1 MKLSPALRRWLAA
14 ALVLAAA
21 SFIGWRIYTD
31 LDQIRGF
38 DWKLRPVLLAA
49 SVLLLSAVLLW
60 GVLVWQLV
68 LRRCGLTVPFRPLA
82 RAWFL
87 SNLSRYIPGVVW
99 QFVTLAQLG
108 PGVGLT
114 PAVTVMS
121 LLVQMGFLLLAAGAL
136 GVWLLPL
143 GLAGTL
149 APVLPVL
156 RWMAPLVLLA
166 VHPRVIRGALGVAA
180 RVTKRSMPAWGGS
193 WVDGI
198 AFLLIAAGS
207 WLLYGA
213 AFFLFLRSFV
223 DLPASAFG
231 AIAAINALAFIVGYV
246 VVIAPGGAGF
256 KEGALALL
264 LAGLL
269 PAGVAASLAVLS
281 RLWSIAGEVL
291 PALLLAA
298 RRPRGGAPAAASAA
312 LAGDGDGVVG
322 GFDGEL
328 DRGVQHPH
336 DA

>member
-21 SFIGWRIYTD
+21 GFIAHRIITD

-38 DWKLRPVLLAA
+38 DWKLRPALLAA
-49 SVLLLSAVLLW
+49 SVLVLSAVLLW

-99 QFVTLAQLG
+99 QFLALAQLG

-121 LLVQMGFLLLAAGAL
+121 LLVQMGFLLLAAGAM
-136 GVWLLPL
+136 GVWLLPME
-143 GLAGTL
+143 LAGTL
-149 APVLPVL
+149 APLLPVL

-166 VHPRVIRGALGVAA
+166 VHPRVICGALGVVA
-180 RVTKRSMPAWGGS
+180 RVTKRTMPEWGGS
-193 WVDGI
+193 WMDGI
-198 AFLLIAAGS
+198 VFLLISAGS
-207 WLLYGA
+207 WILYGA
-213 AFFLFLRSFV
+213 AFFLFLRAFV
-223 DLPASAFG
+223 DLPANAFWPVT
-231 AIAAINALAFIVGYV
+231 AINALAFIVGYV

-291 PALLLAA
+291 PALALGV
-298 RRPRGGAPAAASAA
+298 RRPRAGPLPPAPSPLVPRGEGENHGTGDVTPRAASRSESA
-312 LAGDGDGVVG
+312 
-322 GFDGEL
+322 
-328 DRGVQHPH
+328 
-336 DA
+336 

>member
-1 MKLSPALRRWLAA
+1 M
-14 ALVLAAA
+14 
-21 SFIGWRIYTD
+21 
-31 LDQIRGF
+31 
-38 DWKLRPVLLAA
+38 LLAA
-49 SVLLLSAVLLW
+49 IGAGLLSAVLLW

-68 LRRCGLTVPFRPLA
+68 LRRCGLAVPFRPLA

-143 GLAGTL
+143 QPGGDAG
-149 APVLPVL
+149 A
-156 RWMAPLVLLA
+156 A
-166 VHPRVIRGALGVAA
+166 VAGAALDGAAGAAGRASAGDPRRTGGGGAGDEA
-180 RVTKRSMPAWGGS
+180 RHARLGGS
-193 WVDGI
+193 WLDGI
-198 AFLLIAAGS
+198 AFLLISAGS

-264 LAGLL
+264 LTGLL

-298 RRPRGGAPAAASAA
+298 RRPPGGAPVAASAAA

-322 GFDGEL
+322 GLDGEL
-328 DRGVQHPH
+328 HRGVQHPH

>member
-14 ALVLAAA
+14 ALVLAAVG
-21 SFIGWRIYTD
+21 FIAYRIATD
-31 LDQIRGF
+31 LEQIRGF

-68 LRRCGLTVPFRPLA
+68 LRRCGLRVPFRPLA

-99 QFVTLAQLG
+99 QFLALAQLG

-114 PAVTVMS
+114 PAVMVMS

-143 GLAGTL
+143 GLAGPL
-149 APVLPVL
+149 APVLPAL

-166 VHPRVIRGALGVAA
+166 VHPRVIRGALGIVA
-180 RVTKRSMPAWGGS
+180 RVTKRTMPDWGGS
-193 WVDGI
+193 WVDGVV
-198 AFLLIAAGS
+198 FLLISAAS

-223 DLPASAFG
+223 DLPASAF
-231 AIAAINALAFIVGYV
+231 AAVTAINALAFIVGYV

-256 KEGALALL
+256 KEGALGLL

-269 PAGVAASLAVLS
+269 PVGVALSLAVLS

-298 RRPRGGAPAAASAA
+298 RRRPGAPASAAA

-322 GFDGEL
+322 GLHGEL
-328 DRGVQHPH
+328 HRGVQHPH

>member
-1 MKLSPALRRWLAA
+1 MRLSPALRRWLAA

-21 SFIGWRIYTD
+21 GFIGWRIYTD

-38 DWKLRPVLLAA
+38 DWKLRPVLLGA
-49 SVLLLSAVLLW
+49 SVLLLSALLLG

-68 LRRCGLTVPFRPLA
+68 LRRCGLRVPFRPLA

-99 QFVTLAQLG
+99 QFLTLAQLG

-114 PAVTVMS
+114 PAVMVMS
-121 LLVQMGFLLLAAGAL
+121 LLVQMGFLLLAAAAL

-143 GLAGTL
+143 ELAGTL

-166 VHPRVIRGALGVAA
+166 VHPRVIRAGLGIVARA
-180 RVTKRSMPAWGGS
+180 TKRSMPEWGGS
-193 WVDGI
+193 WLDGI
-198 AFLLIAAGS
+198 GFLLISAAS
-207 WLLYGA
+207 WLLYGGV
-213 AFFLFLRSFV
+213 FFLFLRSFV
-223 DLPASAFG
+223 DLPLSAFG
-231 AIAAINALAFIVGYV
+231 AVAGIHALAFIVGYV

-281 RLWSIAGEVL
+281 RLWTIAGEVL

-298 RRPRGGAPAAASAA
+298 GRPPAAPAAASAA
-312 LAGDGDGVVG
+312 LAGDGEGAAG
-322 GFDGEL
+322 GLHGEL
-328 DRGVQHPH
+328 HGGVQHPH

>member
-1 MKLSPALRRWLAA
+1 MKLSPTLRRWLAA

-21 SFIGWRIYTD
+21 GFIGWRIYTD

-68 LRRCGLTVPFRPLA
+68 LRRCGLAVPFRPLA

-99 QFVTLAQLG
+99 QFVALAQLG

-136 GVWLLPL
+136 GVWLLPV
-143 GLAGTL
+143 GLAGAL
-149 APVLPVL
+149 APLLPVL
-156 RWMAPLVLLA
+156 RWLAPLAVLA
-166 VHPRVIRGALGVAA
+166 VHPRVIRAALGVVG

-198 AFLLIAAGS
+198 AFLLISGGS

-223 DLPASAFG
+223 DLPAGAFG

-298 RRPRGGAPAAASAA
+298 RRPRGGAPVAASAA
-312 LAGDGDGVVG
+312 LAGDRDGVVG
-322 GFDGEL
+322 ALDGEL

>member
-1 MKLSPALRRWLAA
+1 VRFSPAAKRWLAA

-21 SFIGWRIYTD
+21 GFIGWRIYTD

-38 DWKLRPVLLAA
+38 DWKLRPVLLAG
-49 SVLLLSAVLLW
+49 SVLMLSAVLLW

-68 LRRCGLTVPFRPLA
+68 LRRCGLRVPFRPLA

-114 PAVTVMS
+114 PAVMVMS
-121 LLVQMGFLLLAAGAL
+121 LLVQMGFLLLAAAAL

-143 GLAGTL
+143 GLAGGL
-149 APVLPVL
+149 APALPVL
-156 RWMAPLVLLA
+156 RWLAPLVLLA
-166 VHPRVIRGALGVAA
+166 VHPRVIRGGLALVA
-180 RVTKRSMPAWGGS
+180 RVTRRTMPEWGGS
-193 WVDGI
+193 WADGI
-198 AFLLIAAGS
+198 GFLLVSAGS
-207 WLLYGA
+207 WVLYGA
-213 AFFLFLRSFV
+213 AFFLFLHSLV
-223 DLPASAFG
+223 DLPAGAFW
-231 AIAAINALAFIVGYV
+231 AVTAVNALAFIVGYV
-246 VVIAPGGAGF
+246 VVVAPGGAGF

-298 RRPRGGAPAAASAA
+298 RRPPAAPAAASAP
-312 LAGDGDGVVG
+312 LAGHGDGVVG
-322 GFDGEL
+322 GLDGEL
-328 DRGVQHPH
+328 HGGVQHPH
-336 DA
+336 HP